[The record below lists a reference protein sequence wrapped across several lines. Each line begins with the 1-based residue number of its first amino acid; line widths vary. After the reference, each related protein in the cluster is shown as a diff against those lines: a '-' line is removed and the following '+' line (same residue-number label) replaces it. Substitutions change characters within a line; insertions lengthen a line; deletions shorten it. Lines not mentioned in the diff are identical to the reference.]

1 MADKWIEIQ
10 GLLVCPSLCENAGFS
25 LTELAGEG
33 MSLMG
38 MNKMARNEEELL
50 GRQGWNGE
58 PCCGHPIWPC
68 CPCQELGKPPAPR
81 PEEEINMKLGCWNR
95 RGSSCMSEQYI
106 FSKESTFS
114 KQPSKRHDLLHTTAL
129 STTWSVWN
137 FPSFCASA
145 MSSKKQTKRK
155 KTFQILRKSV

>member
-1 MADKWIEIQ
+1 MNRDSRTPGVSQPLWKCWFQPDRVSRGGNVFDGNEQDGKKWRGAPRQTRLKWWALLWAPHMAMLPLPRAGETTSPQ
-10 GLLVCPSLCENAGFS
+10 TRGGNQHETGLLE
-25 LTELAGEG
+25 
-33 MSLMG
+33 
-38 MNKMARNEEELL
+38 
-50 GRQGWNGE
+50 Q
-58 PCCGHPIWPC
+58 
-68 CPCQELGKPPAPR
+68 
-81 PEEEINMKLGCWNR
+81 